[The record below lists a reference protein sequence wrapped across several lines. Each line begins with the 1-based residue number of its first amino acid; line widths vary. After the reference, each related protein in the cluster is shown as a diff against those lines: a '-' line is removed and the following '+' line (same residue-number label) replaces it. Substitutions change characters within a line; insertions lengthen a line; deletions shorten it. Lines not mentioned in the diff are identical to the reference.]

1 MKKKNAQPRENA
13 ELSAVSKRIF
23 TYPANTA
30 SACAEVLARL
40 IAGEVLTAAD
50 TLDDACTM
58 RAAAHV
64 HYLSTR
70 YGWPIE
76 VETRAAGCA
85 DGRMAFIAAYR
96 LPADCIHEARA
107 AGAATWCATVRKAR
121 LALNQLKHSAA
132 LRLSIRRKLHEAIP
146 ISASCSAKER
156 IASNERNHAQLHFAV
171 LHSHQAEGP
180 GA

>member
-121 LALNQLKHSAA
+121 LALRTKSAEAFRRAAAINKAKAARSNPNQCELFGKG
-132 LRLSIRRKLHEAIP
+132 KDCE
-146 ISASCSAKER
+146 
-156 IASNERNHAQLHFAV
+156 
-171 LHSHQAEGP
+171 
-180 GA
+180 